1 MWIRWISVLFDKT
14 LVLYYDKWSG
24 FRPFLHFT
32 LFHVVGYVYIE
43 NEQISQITKK
53 KEFIHEFFRSEFQPD
68 NFR

>member
-32 LFHVVGYVYIE
+32 HFHVVGYVYIE

-53 KEFIHEFFRSEFQPD
+53 ERVIP
-68 NFR
+68 